1 VTSSTTRL
9 SNMDV
14 TGTKLKLAGRVLI
27 DDSFEFV
34 ATHPWEVVTVNI
46 LLELRIGPEVGNQ
59 DGLVSGRRTTHVTLT
74 LPKLNRV
81 PSSSQFPGGPD

>member
-1 VTSSTTRL
+1 MTSSTTRL
-9 SNMDV
+9 SNAGV
-14 TGTKLKLAGRVLI
+14 TGTKLKLAGRVLV
-27 DDSFEFV
+27 DDSLEFV

-59 DGLVSGRRTTHVTLT
+59 GELASGRRATHVTLT

-81 PSSSQFPGGPD
+81 PSSSQFPGG